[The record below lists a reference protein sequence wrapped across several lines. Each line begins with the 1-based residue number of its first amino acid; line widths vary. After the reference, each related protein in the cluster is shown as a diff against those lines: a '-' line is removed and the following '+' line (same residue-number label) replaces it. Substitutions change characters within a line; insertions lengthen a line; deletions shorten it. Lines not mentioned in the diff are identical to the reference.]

1 MKITN
6 EHDVSLALAVWL
18 LYDEYDYVDNPKYL
32 SATTLL
38 KPLKQIVMKHRV
50 DFSNESID
58 VMDFA
63 QASMG
68 TGLHDSIEKAWK
80 LGHKSALKK
89 LGYPD
94 RVVNAVV
101 INPTKE
107 DFDKNPDLIPV
118 YIERRGT
125 KNLRGWLIGGKFDI
139 VTEGLLQDFK
149 STSTYSWVAGSRDD
163 EHKMQGSIYRW
174 IHDDVITEDVI
185 RINYIFTDFVKY
197 MAANNPKYPAHRI
210 MHKDIPLLS
219 YERTE
224 AWLNEK
230 LQLIE
235 KYWDAPESE
244 IPECT
249 DEELWRTEPQFKYF
263 SDPAKVDVP
272 GARSTK
278 NFDDMISARKF
289 MAEKGGKGAIKVV
302 EGQVKRCEYCAV
314 APICKQRERYFPS

>member
-6 EHDVSLALAVWL
+6 EHGVSLALAVWL

-197 MAANNPKYPAHRI
+197 MAASNPKYPARRI

-263 SDPAKVDVP
+263 SDPTKVDVP